1 MQIHRGILWSAV
13 GTLIPLVGAVVSI
26 PSLILAMGDARF
38 GILSLSWVLVGY
50 FGFFDLGIGRALT
63 HLVATRI
70 AAGKN
75 NELPAIFRAG
85 FALMAALGVLGG
97 LVVAGLAPWLARD
110 VLSIPDEMRAET
122 LSALYLLAVSI
133 PVVIVTSGFR
143 GVLEGVHRF
152 DLVNLVKAPL
162 GALTYVGPLLVLPF
176 THELPGVVAV
186 LLAGRVLSLV
196 AYAAICYRVMPRL
209 RERAHFTKSQIREL
223 LSFGGWL
230 TLSNIAGPLLLYLG
244 RFLLAVLV
252 SAEAVAYFST
262 PYEVAISLLLLPG
275 IYVSVLF
282 PNFAQRFHYGTEAVR
297 ALYGKWQFYT
307 LISMLPLCAIT
318 FLIARP
324 ALAFWISPEFAE
336 HSYRVAQI
344 LAVGIFVNSFGYI
357 SQCLIQAYG
366 RPDLTA
372 KLHVAELV
380 AYVPYVS
387 WLVSTAG
394 IEGAAIAWS
403 IRVAISTAAL
413 ATMAGLCLNGS
424 IKSRTG
430 KQPYADE

>member
-1 MQIHRGILWSAV
+1 MRIHRGILWNAV
-13 GTLIPLVGAVVSI
+13 GTIIPLVGAVLSI

-38 GILSLSWVLVGY
+38 GILSLAWVLVGY

-70 AAGKN
+70 AVGKN
-75 NELPAIFRAG
+75 NELPSIIHAG
-85 FALMAALGVLGG
+85 FALMAALGILGG
-97 LVVAGLAPWLARD
+97 LLVAAIAPWLVNE
-110 VLSIPDEMRAET
+110 VLSIPEEMRPET
-122 LSALYLLAVSI
+122 LLALYLLAASI
-133 PVVIVTSGFR
+133 PVVIITSGFR
-143 GVLEGVHRF
+143 GILEGVHRF

-176 THELPGVVAV
+176 TYELPGVVAI

-196 AYAAICYRVMPRL
+196 AYAVICYRVMPNV
-209 RERAHFTKSQIREL
+209 RERARFSKSQIREL
-223 LSFGGWL
+223 LAFGGWL

-244 RFLLAVLV
+244 RFLLAVFV

-282 PNFAQRFHYGTEAVR
+282 PNFAQRFHSGTQDVC
-297 ALYGKWQFYT
+297 ALYKKWQFYT
-307 LISMLPLCAIT
+307 LISMLPMCSLA
-318 FLIARP
+318 FFFARP
-324 ALAFWISPEFAE
+324 GLAFWISPEFAE

-344 LAVGIFVNSFGYI
+344 LAIGIFVNSFGYI

-372 KLHVAELV
+372 KLHVAELLV
-380 AYVPYVS
+380 YFPYVW
-387 WLVSTAG
+387 WLVLTAG
-394 IEGAAIAWS
+394 IEGAATAWS
-403 IRVAISTAAL
+403 IRVAISTVAL
-413 ATMAGLCLNGS
+413 ATMATLCLNGN
-424 IKSRTG
+424 IKSHTR
-430 KQPYADE
+430 K

>member
-1 MQIHRGILWSAV
+1 MQIHRGILWSAI
-13 GTLIPLVGAVVSI
+13 GTIIPLVGAVVSI
-26 PSLILAMGDARF
+26 PSLILAIGDARF

-75 NELPAIFRAG
+75 NELPAIIRAG
-85 FALMAALGVLGG
+85 FVLMAALGVLGG
-97 LVVAGLAPWLARD
+97 LVVAGAAPWLAHE
-110 VLSIPDEMRAET
+110 VLSIPEDMRAET

-143 GVLEGVHRF
+143 GILEGVHRF

-176 THELPGVVAV
+176 THQLPGVVAV

-196 AYAAICYRVMPRL
+196 AYAVICHGVMPVV
-209 RERAHFTKSQIREL
+209 RERARFSKSQIKEL
-223 LSFGGWL
+223 LAFGGWL

-244 RFLLAVLV
+244 RLLLAILV

-275 IYVSVLF
+275 VYVGVLF
-282 PNFAQRFHYGTEAVR
+282 PNFAQRFHSGTKDVR
-297 ALYGKWQFYT
+297 ALYYKWQFYT
-307 LISMLPLCAIT
+307 LISMLPLCVIA
-318 FLIARP
+318 FLVARP
-324 ALAFWISPEFAE
+324 GLAFWISPEFSE
-336 HSYRVAQI
+336 HSYLVAKI
-344 LAVGIFVNSFGYI
+344 LAVGIFINSFGYI

-380 AYVPYVS
+380 AYVPYVW
-387 WLVSTAG
+387 WLVVNAG

-403 IRVAISTAAL
+403 IRVAISTVAL
-413 ATMAGLCLNGS
+413 ATIAGLCLNGS
-424 IKSRTG
+424 IKSHTRT
-430 KQPYADE
+430 ALCR